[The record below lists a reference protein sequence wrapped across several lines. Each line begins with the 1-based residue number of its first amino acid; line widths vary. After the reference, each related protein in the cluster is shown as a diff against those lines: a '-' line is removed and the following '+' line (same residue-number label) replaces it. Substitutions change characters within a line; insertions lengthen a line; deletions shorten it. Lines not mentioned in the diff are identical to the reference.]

1 MRSLS
6 LMLFCAPLLFATS
19 GCATFATNIAGD
31 FECRAKGK
39 TTSADCLPASRI
51 DADATAMLAK
61 GDPQTHPTPRAG
73 VADGDTTR
81 SRERTIRI
89 VFPAHVDD
97 AGILHEESVAW
108 AVAEQPDWAAR
119 LRRKSEDGASG
130 FARSVAR
137 TLKAAQQRPEK
148 GEPHTEDGTTETD
161 AAPISDDPFVF
172 ASPLALPST
181 AREAVAGAWAP
192 AVEGFDMSAPLPHVR
207 TPRHPQTQETP
218 VFPSAEAIEAAKSV
232 KEPKQ

>member
-6 LMLFCAPLLFATS
+6 LLLLSAPLLFATS

-39 TTSADCLPASRI
+39 TTSGDCLPASRI

-61 GDPQTHPTPRAG
+61 GDPQTHPTPRAS
-73 VADGDTTR
+73 VARSDTER

-119 LRRKSEDGASG
+119 LRRKSDDGASG

-137 TLKAAQQRPEK
+137 AMKAAQLRSETA
-148 GEPHTEDGTTETD
+148 ELHTEDSTTET
-161 AAPISDDPFVF
+161 AGAQISDDPFVK

-181 AREAVAGAWAP
+181 AREAVAGALAP

-207 TPRHPQTQETP
+207 TPRHPEKQDAP
-218 VFPSAEAIEAAKSV
+218 IFPSAEAIDAAKTA
-232 KEPKQ
+232 KEPE

>member
-6 LMLFCAPLLFATS
+6 LMLLSAPLLFTTS

-61 GDPQTHPTPRAG
+61 GYPRTHPTPRAG
-73 VADGDTTR
+73 VAGGDTGR

-97 AGILHEESVAW
+97 TGILHEESVAW
-108 AVAEQPDWAAR
+108 AIAEQPDWTAR
-119 LRRKSEDGASG
+119 LRRKSDNGASG
-130 FARSVAR
+130 FVRSVAR
-137 TLKAAQQRPEK
+137 AMKAAQQRPETAS
-148 GEPHTEDGTTETD
+148 PHTEDGTAETAD
-161 AAPISDDPFVF
+161 NPISDDPFVI

-181 AREAVAGAWAP
+181 AREAVAGASAP

-207 TPRHPQTQETP
+207 TPRHPETQDAP
-218 VFPSAEAIEAAKSV
+218 VFPSAEAIDAAKTP
-232 KEPKQ
+232 KEPE

>member
-6 LMLFCAPLLFATS
+6 LLLLSAPLLFATS

-39 TTSADCLPASRI
+39 STSADCLPASRI
-51 DADATAMLAK
+51 DAAATDMLAK
-61 GDPQTHPTPRAG
+61 RDSQTHPTPRAS
-73 VADGDTTR
+73 VARGDTGR

-97 AGILHEESVAW
+97 TGILHEESVAW

-119 LRRKSEDGASG
+119 LRRKSDDGASG

-137 TLKAAQQRPEK
+137 ALKAAQQRPETA
-148 GEPHTEDGTTETD
+148 ELYTDDGTTET
-161 AAPISDDPFVF
+161 AGAQISDDPFVK

-181 AREAVAGAWAP
+181 AREAVAGALAP

-207 TPRHPQTQETP
+207 TPRHPGTQDAP
-218 VFPSAEAIEAAKSV
+218 IYPSAEAIDAARSP
-232 KEPKQ
+232 KEPE

>member
-6 LMLFCAPLLFATS
+6 LMLFSAPLLFATS

-51 DADATAMLAK
+51 DADATALLAK
-61 GDPQTHPTPRAG
+61 GDPHTHPTPRAG
-73 VADGDTTR
+73 VAGGDTTR

-108 AVAEQPDWAAR
+108 VVAEQPDWAAR
-119 LRRKSEDGASG
+119 LRRKSDNGASG

-137 TLKAAQQRPEK
+137 AMKAAQQRPETA
-148 GEPHTEDGTTETD
+148 ELHTEDATSETAD
-161 AAPISDDPFVF
+161 GPISDDPFVI

-181 AREAVAGAWAP
+181 AREAVAGASAP
-192 AVEGFDMSAPLPHVR
+192 AAEGFDMSAPLPHVR
-207 TPRHPQTQETP
+207 TPRHPETQDAPTY
-218 VFPSAEAIEAAKSV
+218 PSAAAIDAARS
-232 KEPKQ
+232 PKDPK